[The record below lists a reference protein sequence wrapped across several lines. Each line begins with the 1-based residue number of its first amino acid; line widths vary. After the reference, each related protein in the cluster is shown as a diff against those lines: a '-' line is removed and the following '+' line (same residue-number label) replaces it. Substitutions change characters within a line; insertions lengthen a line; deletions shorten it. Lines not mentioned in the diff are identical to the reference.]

1 LESLMALGLSNLT
14 VSGKASAGALVGTL
28 SLLNASG
35 VTMQANFMLDDDCA
49 GFFGVS
55 GNNLITMNASLPPG
69 NYSVSVTAVGTKTY
83 WEADG
88 CFTITV
94 TPT

>member
-1 LESLMALGLSNLT
+1 MALGLSNLT
-14 VSGKASAGALVGTL
+14 VSGQAPAGAVVGIL

-49 GFFGVS
+49 GFFGIS
-55 GNNLITMNASLPPG
+55 GNNLVTMNASLPPG
-69 NYSVSVTAVGTKTY
+69 NYSLSVTGVGTKTH
-83 WEADG
+83 WKTEG
-88 CFTITV
+88 FFTITV